1 MLIIPAIDLRDG
13 KCVRLTQGRREEV
26 KVYDGEPTEIA
37 KGFEE
42 AGARMLHVVDLDGA
56 FADKNQLNRKVV
68 RRIIRAVGIP
78 VQFGGGLRSVT
89 DVQQLI
95 EYGAAQVVVGTLAAE
110 SPETLEMF
118 VQLFGLRVCVGIDA
132 REGMVLTHGW
142 EKGGRLSAV
151 VLARRVADAGVDRI
165 VYTDVARD
173 GMLAGPNLEQTCHIA
188 RESGLRVTA
197 SGGVSSLE
205 DITRLKTIAQC
216 GVDSVIVGK
225 ALYEG
230 RFTLKEALKAA

>member
-13 KCVRLTQGRREEV
+13 KCVRLTQGRREDV
-26 KVYDGEPTEIA
+26 KVYDGEPVEIA
-37 KGFEE
+37 RGFEE
-42 AGARMLHVVDLDGA
+42 AGARMIHVVDLDGA
-56 FADKNQLNRKVV
+56 FADKNALNRKVV
-68 RRIIRAVGIP
+68 RRIIRAVKIP

-89 DVQQLI
+89 DVQQMI

-110 SPETLEMF
+110 SPETLEKF
-118 VQLFGLRVCVGIDA
+118 VQLFGFRVCVGIDA
-132 REGMVLTHGW
+132 RNGVVLTHGW
-142 EKGGRLSAV
+142 EKEGRLTAAA
-151 VLARRVADAGVDRI
+151 LARRVADAGVDRI

-173 GMLAGPNLEQTCHIA
+173 GMLSGVNLEQTCAIA

-205 DITRLKTIAQC
+205 DIRGLKTISGC
-216 GVDSVIVGK
+216 GVDSCIVGK

-230 RFTLKEALKAA
+230 RFTLQEALKAA